1 MIDYDLLE
9 FVSSAEIDK
18 IVDQGDIS
26 IVNSGPFGTSY
37 AGSDRIVQ
45 IDTPN
50 HYGKPCLVRFR
61 WSIDGNPFNSPETM
75 LSYAFTVDATAWGG
89 PVSDPL
95 PGVVA
100 ACAVG
105 VNAGGVL
112 FRTVNGHHTN
122 VAYTGTAMSP
132 GPDNFS
138 PISHTFRI
146 QYVLLELD

>member
-1 MIDYDLLE
+1 MINFDLLE

-18 IVDQGDIS
+18 VVDQGDIT
-26 IVNSGPFGTSY
+26 IVNSGPSGTSY

-45 IDTPN
+45 TSTVN
-50 HYGKPCLVRFR
+50 RYGKPCLVRFR

-75 LSYAFTVDATAWGG
+75 LSYSFTVDATAWGG

-95 PGVVA
+95 PGVLA

-105 VNAGGVL
+105 VNSSGVL
-112 FRTVNGHHTN
+112 FRTINGHHGN
-122 VAYTGTAMSP
+122 VTYTGTAMSP
-132 GPDNFS
+132 GPDSFTG
-138 PISHTFRI
+138 ISHTFRI